1 MLWWWGKAGPFLCTV
16 EYLASVLASTHW
28 TPVAP
33 LYYNGLEHLQTLLK
47 FPYATLRTTG
57 LYTEYKFCL
66 MLLIGTVFVYDGG
79 GRVREGKGEGER
91 EGKKERW
98 FIIGLSPA

>member
-1 MLWWWGKAGPFLCTV
+1 MLWWWEEGGPFLCTV

-33 LYYNGLEHLQTLLK
+33 LNYNDLQTLLK
-47 FPYATLRTTG
+47 FPCATLRTTG

-66 MLLIGTVFVYDGG
+66 MLLIGTVFVCDGG

-98 FIIGLSPA
+98 FIIGLPPA

>member
-1 MLWWWGKAGPFLCTV
+1 
-16 EYLASVLASTHW
+16 
-28 TPVAP
+28 
-33 LYYNGLEHLQTLLK
+33 
-47 FPYATLRTTG
+47 
-57 LYTEYKFCL
+57 

-98 FIIGLSPA
+98 FIIGLPPA